1 MSQHQPN
8 IESLDPNAP
17 RVLGVFL
24 LVHFALVV
32 GIKIKIGQ
40 PDDILWMSHVGLL
53 TTACG
58 FLARKPALV
67 TAALIELLVL
77 HSLWL
82 YDCISWMLTG
92 SFPMGLGTY
101 LINANALVW
110 IATAHHFYLIP
121 LLVIAVRSRPLHP
134 KEALLIAIATYLF
147 LTCLCRVFLLPA
159 HNINYAFG
167 VRIAWEHWFWNW
179 ANRNSNGP
187 FYLLG
192 LNAFVTI
199 VMFLPVYGLVR
210 HWARLQSA
218 HQANHTTN
226 PRNHIG
232 RSEEESDRCD
242 SIGSSTTCTT

>member
-1 MSQHQPN
+1 MNQIRANVHSFNQTATR
-8 IESLDPNAP
+8 I
-17 RVLGVFL
+17 LGAAL
-24 LVHFALVV
+24 LTHFALVV

-40 PDDILWMSHVGLL
+40 PHDILWMSHIGLL
-53 TTACG
+53 TTAVG
-58 FLARKPALV
+58 FIAQKPVLV
-67 TAALIELLVL
+67 TAAFIELLAL

-82 YDCISWMLTG
+82 YDCISWMITG
-92 SFPMGLGTY
+92 SFPMGLGNY
-101 LINANALVW
+101 LINADALVW

-121 LLVIAVRSRPLHP
+121 LLVVAVRSRPLYP
-134 KEALLIAIATYLF
+134 KEALLIAIATYLI

-159 HNINYAFG
+159 QNINYAFG

-192 LNAFVTI
+192 LNTFVTI

-210 HWARLQSA
+210 RWARLQSA
-218 HQANHTTN
+218 RPANRPSIPN
-226 PRNHIG
+226 DYIG
-232 RSEEESDRCD
+232 RSDEESDRCD